1 MIIRRMLTLGLLALA
16 LSACASASGA
26 APTAGAAVPHTIAP
40 ESKLVGNTAPVDIP
54 QVGQVAPDFQYT
66 MPDGSTHTLSQ
77 LRGKKVLVNFWA
89 TWCAP
94 CRSEMPDLQKALG
107 ETGDS
112 VVVLGVNKAQELKEI
127 APFADLAQQAAR
139 RGEAPAHLGQ
149 DAPHD
154 VEAVAAAGQRQ
165 RRLVAI
171 FRRQLRH
178 GGARDIGRIGEHQI
192 VGPLGQRFEQ
202 IPLVKADPMR
212 QAVVIDI
219 RRQPG
224 AASDPSRR
232 TAPAHGRTLTPRSFR
247 GDPGPVG
254 LRCPGCRV
262 R

>member
-77 LRGKKVLVNFWA
+77 LHGKKVLVNFWA

-127 APFADLAQQAAR
+127 GPFADELGISFPLIANQSGDIAGRYAAQNLPTSYFINSD
-139 RGEAPAHLGQ
+139 GTIGLKKTGVMNYSFIKAHL
-149 DAPHD
+149 
-154 VEAVAAAGQRQ
+154 V
-165 RRLVAI
+165 
-171 FRRQLRH
+171 QL
-178 GGARDIGRIGEHQI
+178 
-192 VGPLGQRFEQ
+192 
-202 IPLVKADPMR
+202 K
-212 QAVVIDI
+212 
-219 RRQPG
+219 
-224 AASDPSRR
+224 
-232 TAPAHGRTLTPRSFR
+232 
-247 GDPGPVG
+247 
-254 LRCPGCRV
+254 
-262 R
+262 